1 MAKERLKVGII
12 AAEHSSDRLGAKII
26 ESLQDIFEIDL
37 YGLGGPEVNVN
48 PIVTPSGIDYHDL
61 HVMGLID
68 PLIKLPKILLNR
80 RKLLKLFISNNIDIF
95 IGVDSPDFN
104 IFFHKKLKSN
114 NVKTVQIVSP
124 SVWGWRENRI
134 RAIEAN
140 IDLTMCL
147 FKFECDFYSKKNMQ
161 SFFLGH
167 PFSQLKP
174 KNIEDIIKSHGLEAS
189 KNFISILPGSRASE
203 ISQLMPV
210 YIAAAK
216 KLLNQDPNT
225 YFLIPAANINLA
237 TIIESIKGINEIPYK
252 LSLNSAQDF
261 LSISP
266 ISIVTSGTATL
277 EAAVLGSLPIICYK
291 TNKLNY
297 AILSRLISTPFVGLP
312 NLLLQKPIF
321 PELIQYDLTPDSI
334 VNSYSKIFSMPEQYQ
349 SHLLEINDAMS
360 GKGFDNAA
368 KAIKNL
374 L

>member
-1 MAKERLKVGII
+1 MVKERLKVGII

-37 YGLGGPEVNVN
+37 YGLGGPEVSAN
-48 PIVTPSGIDYHDL
+48 PIVTPDGIDYHDL

-114 NVKTVQIVSP
+114 NVKTIQIVSP

-174 KNIEDIIKSHGLEAS
+174 KNVGDIIKSHSLEAS
-189 KNFISILPGSRASE
+189 KNFISILPGSRTSE
-203 ISQLMPV
+203 ISELMPV

-216 KLLNQDPNT
+216 KLLNQDPNA
-225 YFLIPAANINLA
+225 YFLIPAANKKLA
-237 TIIESIKGINEIPYK
+237 TIIESIKSINEIPYK

-277 EAAVLGSLPIICYK
+277 EAAVLGSSPIICYK

-297 AILSRLISTPFVGLP
+297 AILSRLINTPFVGLP

>member
-1 MAKERLKVGII
+1 MVKKSLKVGII

-37 YGLGGPEVNVN
+37 YGLGGPEVNAN
-48 PIVTPSGIDYHDL
+48 PIVTPNGIDYHDL

-68 PLIKLPKILLNR
+68 PLIKLPKIILNR

-114 NVKTVQIVSP
+114 NVRTIQIVSP

-174 KNIEDIIKSHGLEAS
+174 NNREDIIKSHSLEAS

-203 ISQLMPV
+203 ISELMPV

-225 YFLIPAANINLA
+225 YFLIPAANKKLA
-237 TIIESIKGINEIPYK
+237 MIIKSTKGINEIPYK
-252 LSLNSAQDF
+252 LSLYSAQDF

-277 EAAVLGSLPIICYK
+277 EAAVLGSSPIICYK

-312 NLLLQKPIF
+312 NLLLQNPIF

>member
-1 MAKERLKVGII
+1 VVTERLKVGII

-26 ESLQDIFEIDL
+26 KSLRDIFEIDL
-37 YGLGGPEVNVN
+37 FGLGGPEVNAN
-48 PIVTPSGIDYHDL
+48 QIVTPSGIDYHDL

-68 PLIKLPKILLNR
+68 PLIKLPKIFLNR
-80 RKLLKLFISNNIDIF
+80 RKLLKLFISSDIDIF

-104 IFFHKKLKSN
+104 IFFHKKLKSH
-114 NVKTVQIVSP
+114 NVKTIQVVSP

-134 RAIEAN
+134 KTIDTY

-174 KNIEDIIKSHGLEAS
+174 KNIEDIIEYHSLEAS
-189 KNFISILPGSRASE
+189 KNFISILPGSRESE
-203 ISQLMPV
+203 IFELMPV

-216 KLLNQDPNT
+216 KLLNQDPNA
-225 YFLIPAANINLA
+225 YFLIPAANKKLA
-237 TIIESIKGINEIPYK
+237 MIIESTKGINEIPYK

-261 LSISP
+261 LTLSP

-277 EAAVLGSLPIICYK
+277 EAAVLGSSPIICYK
-291 TNKLNY
+291 TNKINY
-297 AILSRLISTPFVGLP
+297 AVLSRMISTPFVGLP

-321 PELIQYDLTPDSI
+321 PELIQNDLTPDSI
-334 VNSYSKIFSMPEQYQ
+334 VNSYLKIFSNPDQYQ
-349 SHLLEINDAMS
+349 SYVSEINDAMS
-360 GKGFDNAA
+360 GKGFDIAA
-368 KAIKNL
+368 RTIKNL

>member
-1 MAKERLKVGII
+1 MTKERLKVGII
-12 AAEHSSDRLGAKII
+12 AAEHSGDRLGAKII
-26 ESLQDIFEIDL
+26 TSLQEIFEIDL
-37 YGLGGPEVNVN
+37 YGLGGPEVNAN
-48 PIVTPSGIDYHDL
+48 PIVTPNGIDYHDL

-114 NVKTVQIVSP
+114 NVKTIQIVSP

-134 RAIEAN
+134 RSIEAY

-174 KNIEDIIKSHGLEAS
+174 NNFEDIIKSYSLEAS

-203 ISQLMPV
+203 ISELMPV

-216 KLLNQDPNT
+216 KLLNQDPNA
-225 YFLIPAANINLA
+225 YFLIPAANKKLA
-237 TIIESIKGINEIPYK
+237 IIIESIKGINEIPYK

-277 EAAVLGSLPIICYK
+277 EAAVLGSSPIICYK

-349 SHLLEINDAMS
+349 SNLLKINDAMS

>member
-1 MAKERLKVGII
+1 M
-12 AAEHSSDRLGAKII
+12 
-26 ESLQDIFEIDL
+26 
-37 YGLGGPEVNVN
+37 
-48 PIVTPSGIDYHDL
+48 
-61 HVMGLID
+61 
-68 PLIKLPKILLNR
+68 
-80 RKLLKLFISNNIDIF
+80 
-95 IGVDSPDFN
+95 
-104 IFFHKKLKSN
+104 
-114 NVKTVQIVSP
+114 
-124 SVWGWRENRI
+124 
-134 RAIEAN
+134 
-140 IDLTMCL
+140 
-147 FKFECDFYSKKNMQ
+147 
-161 SFFLGH
+161 
-167 PFSQLKP
+167 
-174 KNIEDIIKSHGLEAS
+174 
-189 KNFISILPGSRASE
+189 SE
-203 ISQLMPV
+203 ISELMPV

-216 KLLNQDPNT
+216 KLLNQDPNA
-225 YFLIPAANINLA
+225 YFLIPAANKKLA

-277 EAAVLGSLPIICYK
+277 EAAVLGSSPIICYK

-349 SHLLEINDAMS
+349 SHLLKINDAMS

>member
-37 YGLGGPEVNVN
+37 YGLGGPEVNAN
-48 PIVTPSGIDYHDL
+48 PIVTPNGIDYHDL

-104 IFFHKKLKSN
+104 IFFHKKLKLN
-114 NVKTVQIVSP
+114 NVKTIQIVSP

-161 SFFLGH
+161 TFFLGH

-174 KNIEDIIKSHGLEAS
+174 KNVGDIIKSHSLEAS
-189 KNFISILPGSRASE
+189 KNFISILPGSRESE

-216 KLLNQDPNT
+216 KLLNQDPNA
-225 YFLIPAANINLA
+225 YFLIPAANKKLA
-237 TIIESIKGINEIPYK
+237 TMIESIKGINEIPYK

-277 EAAVLGSLPIICYK
+277 EAAVLGSSPIICYK

-297 AILSRLISTPFVGLP
+297 AILSRLIITPFVGLP

-334 VNSYSKIFSMPEQYQ
+334 VNSYTKIFSMPEQYQ

>member
-1 MAKERLKVGII
+1 VVKERLKVGII

-37 YGLGGPEVNVN
+37 YGLGGPEVNAN
-48 PIVTPSGIDYHDL
+48 PIVTPNGIDYHDL

-68 PLIKLPKILLNR
+68 PLIKLPKIILNR

-114 NVKTVQIVSP
+114 NVKTIQVVSP

-134 RAIEAN
+134 KAIKSY

-174 KNIEDIIKSHGLEAS
+174 NNREDIIKSHSLEAS

-203 ISQLMPV
+203 ISELMPV

-225 YFLIPAANINLA
+225 YFLIPAANKKLA
-237 TIIESIKGINEIPYK
+237 MIIKSTKGINEIPYK
-252 LSLNSAQDF
+252 LSLYSAQDF

-277 EAAVLGSLPIICYK
+277 EAAVLGSSPIICYK

-297 AILSRLISTPFVGLP
+297 AILSRLITTPFVGLP

-334 VNSYSKIFSMPEQYQ
+334 FKSYSKIFSNQEQYQ
-349 SHLLEINDAMS
+349 SHVTEINDAMS
-360 GKGFDNAA
+360 GEGFDNAV

>member
-1 MAKERLKVGII
+1 VVKERLKVGII

-26 ESLQDIFEIDL
+26 KSLQDIFEINL
-37 YGLGGPEVNVN
+37 YGLGGPKVNAY
-48 PIVTPSGIDYHDL
+48 PIVTPNGIDYHDL

-114 NVKTVQIVSP
+114 NVRTIQIVSP

-174 KNIEDIIKSHGLEAS
+174 KNVGDIIKSHNLEAS

-203 ISQLMPV
+203 ISELMPV
-210 YIAAAK
+210 YISAAK
-216 KLLNQDPNT
+216 KILNQDPNA
-225 YFLIPAANINLA
+225 YFLIPAANKKLA

-277 EAAVLGSLPIICYK
+277 EAAVLGSSPIICYK

-360 GKGFDNAA
+360 GKGFDNAV

>member
-1 MAKERLKVGII
+1 MAKKSLKVGII

-37 YGLGGPEVNVN
+37 YGLGGPEVNAN
-48 PIVTPSGIDYHDL
+48 PIVTPNGIDYHDL

-114 NVKTVQIVSP
+114 NVRTIQIVSP

-174 KNIEDIIKSHGLEAS
+174 KNVGDIIKSYNLEAS

-203 ISQLMPV
+203 ISELMPV
-210 YIAAAK
+210 YISAAK
-216 KLLNQDPNT
+216 KILNQDPNA
-225 YFLIPAANINLA
+225 YFLIPAANKKLA

-277 EAAVLGSLPIICYK
+277 EAAVLGSSPIICYK